1 MADPVFNDPITNPFG
16 LSAVGF
22 SASPVFV
29 DIDGDGDQDAFIGN
43 SAGETL
49 FFLNT
54 GSSTAPNFAL
64 QTGNFGLTD
73 VGFSAD
79 PSFADIDD
87 DGDLD
92 AFIGNKDGSLVFF
105 RNNGDVNSP
114 SFAIEANT
122 FGLTDAGS
130 NAAPCFADI
139 DDDGD
144 LDAFV
149 GERFG
154 NILFFRNNGDAANP
168 DFVSESN
175 TFGLA
180 DVGGFAK
187 PAFVDID
194 LDGDLDAYVG
204 RSDGNSL
211 FFRNTGN
218 ASAPNF
224 VQEADNLG
232 LVDAGFFA
240 SPNFADVDGDGDLDA
255 MVGNLDGNILYF
267 ENNAKPILVKPDD
280 ITYSDTRFDDTF
292 TSVSGSLSASDS
304 DDNVLTYSVA
314 GGVDKPNGTSNLTN
328 AYGTLTVNKT
338 TGAYS
343 FTAKDGAIEALLSNV
358 STAFTVTVSDGVS
371 TDSKV
376 LNLNIT
382 QDGITESNGNNTLTG
397 TTGNDK
403 FNALAGNDTI
413 DGLAGADTMRGGLGN
428 DSYIIDNV
436 GDTVIESS
444 ALSTEIDQVESSI
457 SYTLGMNVE
466 NLTLSG
472 TTAITGAGNLLNNV
486 IIGNSAANILNGKA
500 GADTMTGGLGNDSY
514 FVDNIGD
521 RVIETSAL
529 TTEIDRVQS
538 SISYTLKNNFENL
551 QLTGSN
557 AINGFGNALI
567 NVMTG
572 NSNNNILN
580 GYEGNDTLT
589 GGLGKD
595 SFRLTTL
602 SKDKITDF
610 SVADDTIQ
618 LENGVFTALLT
629 TGVLSAGSFKI
640 GAAAAD
646 ANDYILYNSV
656 SGVIS
661 YDSDG
666 NGDASA
672 LQIAVVGAGLAL
684 SNTDFVVI

>member
-1 MADPVFNDPITNPFG
+1 MADPVFTDPITNPFG

-49 FFLNT
+49 FFRNT
-54 GSSTAPNFAL
+54 GSSTAPDFAL
-64 QTGNFGLTD
+64 QAGNFGLTD

-92 AFIGNKDGSLVFF
+92 AFIGNKDGNLVFF
-105 RNNGDVNSP
+105 RNTGSSTAP
-114 SFAIEANT
+114 SFTNEAST
-122 FGLTDAGS
+122 FGISDAGA
-130 NAAPCFADI
+130 NAAPSFTDI
-139 DDDGD
+139 DNDGD

-154 NILFFRNNGDAANP
+154 GILFFRNTGTAASPNFVNETNNFGLGDAG
-168 DFVSESN
+168 D
-175 TFGLA
+175 
-180 DVGGFAK
+180 FAK

-194 LDGDLDAYVG
+194 LDGDLDVYVG

-218 ASAPNF
+218 ASDPNF

-267 ENNAKPILVKPDD
+267 ENNAKPVLLKPDD

-292 TSVSGSLSASDS
+292 APVSGSLSASDS
-304 DDNVLTYSVA
+304 DDNILAYSIA
-314 GGVDKPNGTSNLTN
+314 GGVDKPDGTSNLTN
-328 AYGTLTVNKT
+328 AYGTLTVNKA

-343 FTAKDGAIEALLSNV
+343 FTAKDGAIEALLSNAGV
-358 STAFTVTVSDGVS
+358 AFTVVVSDGVS
-371 TDSKV
+371 FDTKV

-382 QDGITESNGNNTLTG
+382 QDGVTESNGKNTLTG

-428 DSYIIDNV
+428 DSYVVDNT

-444 ALSTEIDQVESSI
+444 ALVIEIDRVESSI
-457 SYTLGMNVE
+457 SYTLGVNVE
-466 NLTLSG
+466 NLTLTGAAS
-472 TTAITGAGNLLNNV
+472 INGAGNTLNNL
-486 IIGNSAANILNGKA
+486 ISGNSAANILNGKA
-500 GADTMTGGLGNDSY
+500 GADTMIGGLGNDIY
-514 FVDNIGD
+514 VVDDTGD
-521 RVIETSAL
+521 TVIETSTSAA
-529 TTEIDRVQS
+529 EIDRVQS
-538 SISYTLKNNFENL
+538 SISYVLKNNFENL

-557 AINGFGNALI
+557 AVNGIGNALG
-567 NVMTG
+567 NVITG
-572 NSNNNILN
+572 NSGNNILS
-580 GYEGNDTLT
+580 GLDGNDTLT
-589 GGLGKD
+589 GGMGKD
-595 SFRLTTL
+595 GFRLTTL

-610 SVADDTIQ
+610 NVTDDTIQ
-618 LENGVFTALLT
+618 LENSVFTQLGA
-629 TGVLSAGSFKI
+629 TGVLSAGNFKI
-640 GAAAAD
+640 GTAAD
-646 ANDYILYNSV
+646 ANDYILYNNAN
-656 SGVIS
+656 GVIT

-666 NGDASA
+666 NGSA
-672 LQIAVVGAGLAL
+672 GAVQIAVVGAGLAL
-684 SNTDFVVI
+684 TNADFIVI